1 MLFGLFPALQTS
13 KPDLVSTLKE
23 ASGRSG
29 TGVRHKRVRSAL
41 VVAEMALAL
50 VLLVGAALLIRS
62 FVGLR
67 SVDPGFDPR
76 NVFTFQ
82 TSLASGAVRDDR
94 ERRRIS
100 PTQVIRRARDAAG
113 SRSGGLDH
121 RAAGRGGH
129 RPAVHHRR
137 QTADAGRVQRR

>member
-1 MLFGLFPALQTS
+1 MAARSSFLRSTGASRPFTIGVALVTGIVFGLFPALHTS
-13 KPDLVSTLKE
+13 NPDLVSTLKE

-67 SVDPGFDPR
+67 SVE
-76 NVFTFQ
+76 
-82 TSLASGAVRDDR
+82 SGSTRATCSRSRRRWRARLFDDR
-94 ERRRIS
+94 EGERIS
-100 PTQVIRRARDAAG
+100 
-113 SRSGGLDH
+113 
-121 RAAGRGGH
+121 
-129 RPAVHHRR
+129 
-137 QTADAGRVQRR
+137 